1 MTERLTTG
9 LIAERV
15 GAELIGPPDL
25 EIRRVLPLS
34 EAGPDAITF
43 ARDARFA
50 SRLSECRA
58 GAALITRGL
67 DTPGVDTAARA
78 LIVVDDAD
86 AALVAVLRL
95 FEPTAPEPE
104 PGVHPSAVVH
114 ESARLGDDVRVG
126 PGCVVGPGCRVGDK
140 TVLVADVTLVAN
152 VSIGS
157 ACVLHPGVRF
167 LDRCS
172 CGDKCIIH
180 ANTVVGSDG
189 FGYIPDPAGGLMKVP
204 QIGDVR
210 IGDAV
215 EIGAGT
221 MIDRAKMGSTRI
233 GDGTKIDNL
242 VQIGHNCVIGRHCV
256 LCGQVGLAGSVTIG
270 DGAMLGGQ
278 VGVADNLSI
287 GAGAE
292 IGAQAGLNCDVP
304 PGARFIG
311 SPAGPLR
318 TAGAGMAAIER
329 LPKLMRRINRLE
341 RALIEKGIVPPPKD
355 ES

>member
-1 MTERLTTG
+1 VTERLTTG

-25 EIRRVLPLS
+25 KILRVLPLS

-50 SRLSECRA
+50 SRLGASRA
-58 GAALITRGL
+58 GAALVTRGIE
-67 DTPGVDTAARA
+67 TPGFDTASRA
-78 LIVVDDAD
+78 LLVVDHAD
-86 AALVAVLRL
+86 TALIAVLGL
-95 FEPTAPEPE
+95 FAPEPPRVE
-104 PGVHPSAVVH
+104 PGVHPSAVVDA
-114 ESARLGDDVRVG
+114 SVKIGRDVSVG
-126 PGCVVGPGCRVGDK
+126 PGCVIERGSSVGDG
-140 TVLVADVTLVAN
+140 TVLVAGVTLGPD

-157 ACVLHPGVRF
+157 SCVLHAGVRI
-167 LDRCS
+167 LERCS
-172 CGDKCIIH
+172 CGNRCIIH
-180 ANTVVGSDG
+180 ANAVIGSDG
-189 FGYIPDPAGGLMKVP
+189 FGYIPDPAGGLIKVP

-221 MIDRAKMGSTRI
+221 TIDRAKMGSTRI

-242 VQIGHNCVIGRHCV
+242 VQIGHNCIIGRFCV

-287 GAGAE
+287 GAGAV
-292 IGAQAGLNCDVP
+292 IGAQAGLTCDVP
-304 PGARFIG
+304 AGAKYIG
-311 SPAGPLR
+311 TPAGPLR
-318 TAGAGMAAIER
+318 TAGAGMAAIGRIPR
-329 LPKLMRRINRLE
+329 LIRRIDRLE
-341 RALIEKGIVPPPKD
+341 RALAEKNLVPPPD
-355 ES
+355 EES